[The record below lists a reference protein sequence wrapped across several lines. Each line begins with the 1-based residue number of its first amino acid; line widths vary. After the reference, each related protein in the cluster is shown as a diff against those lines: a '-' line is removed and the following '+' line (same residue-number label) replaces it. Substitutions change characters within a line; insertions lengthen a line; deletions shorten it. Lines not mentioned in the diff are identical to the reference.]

1 MQNTLRNFVLSVTVK
16 QHGAEL
22 CGLKTAD
29 GTEYMWQADPAV
41 WPRHAPLLFPIV
53 GKLVQGRYLYDG
65 KKYEITTPH
74 GFARDTDFELVAA
87 TESTLSYRLQA
98 TKETRKQYPFEFTL
112 LRHYRLATPLEGHAL
127 SWPENGGR
135 DKARPSSS
143 TLEVTTEVTNPGAV
157 VMPFSIGE
165 HPAFSLKWGAGDK
178 VEDYALQFEKPERLV
193 AHLLDANGL
202 LSDQSERLLSNQRVL
217 PLRST
222 MFDRD
227 ALIFLKLNSRSISL
241 CSRRHARRVTVEFPG
256 YPNLGIWAKPGAP
269 FVCIEPWYGYADPA
283 THNGELLQKPGIILL
298 EPGKT
303 FTCTWRIGL

>member
-1 MQNTLRNFVLSVTVK
+1 MQKTLRNFVLSVTVK

-22 CGLKTAD
+22 CGLKAAD
-29 GTEYMWQADPAV
+29 GTEYMWQADPAI
-41 WPRHAPLLFPIV
+41 WGRHAPLLFPIV

-98 TKETRKQYPFEFTL
+98 TKETWKQYPFDFTL
-112 LRHYRLATPLEGHAL
+112 LRHYRLLEAGV
-127 SWPENGGR
+127 
-135 DKARPSSS
+135 
-143 TLEVTTEVTNPGAV
+143 EVTTEVTNPGPV

-217 PLRST
+217 PLRSN

-241 CSRRHARRVTVEFPG
+241 CSRRHARRVTMEFSG
-256 YPNLGIWAKPGAP
+256 YPSLGIWAKPGAP

-303 FTCTWRIGL
+303 FTCTWRIGI

>member
-1 MQNTLRNFVLSVTVK
+1 MQNTLRNSVLSVTVK
-16 QHGAEL
+16 RHGAEL
-22 CGLKTAD
+22 CGLKAAD
-29 GTEYMWQADPAV
+29 GTEYLWQADPAV
-41 WPRHAPLLFPIV
+41 WGRHAPLLFPIV
-53 GKLVQGRYLYDG
+53 GKLIQGRYLYDG
-65 KKYEITTPH
+65 QKYEITTPH

-98 TKETRKQYPFEFTL
+98 TTETRKQYPFDFTL
-112 LRHYRLATPLEGHAL
+112 LRHYRLMEAGVEI
-127 SWPENGGR
+127 
-135 DKARPSSS
+135 
-143 TLEVTTEVTNPGAV
+143 TTEVTNPGVV

-193 AHLLDANGL
+193 AHFLDANGL

-217 PLRST
+217 PLRSDL
-222 MFDRD
+222 FDRD
-227 ALIFLKLNSRSISL
+227 ALIFLKLNSQSIGL

-256 YPNLGIWAKPGAP
+256 YRNLGVWAKPGAP
-269 FVCIEPWYGYADPA
+269 FVCIEPWYGYPDPA
-283 THNGELLQKPGIILL
+283 THNGELLHKPGIILL

>member
-1 MQNTLRNFVLSVTVK
+1 MQNTLRNSVLSVTVK
-16 QHGAEL
+16 RHGAEL
-22 CGLKTAD
+22 CGLTADD
-29 GTEYMWQADPAV
+29 GTEYLWQADPAV
-41 WPRHAPLLFPIV
+41 WGRHAPLLFPIV
-53 GKLVQGRYLYDG
+53 GKLAQGRYLYDG

-74 GFARDTDFELVAA
+74 GFARDTDFELVAS
-87 TESTLSYRLQA
+87 TESTLSYRLKA
-98 TKETRKQYPFEFTL
+98 TTETRKQYPFDFTL
-112 LRHYRLATPLEGHAL
+112 LRHYRLLETGV
-127 SWPENGGR
+127 EI
-135 DKARPSSS
+135 
-143 TLEVTTEVTNPGAV
+143 TTEVTNPGAQ

-165 HPAFSLKWGAGDK
+165 HPAFSLKWGLGDK

-217 PLRST
+217 PLRSD

-227 ALIFLKLNSRSISL
+227 VLIFLKLNSRSISL
-241 CSRRHARRVTVEFPG
+241 CSRRHARRVTVEFSG

-283 THNGELLQKPGIILL
+283 THNGELLHKPGIILL

>member
-1 MQNTLRNFVLSVTVK
+1 MQNTLRNFALSVTVK
-16 QHGAEL
+16 RHGAEL
-22 CGLKTAD
+22 CGLRAAD
-29 GTEYMWQADPAV
+29 DTEYLWQADPVV

-98 TKETRKQYPFEFTL
+98 TTETRKQYPFDFTL
-112 LRHYRLATPLEGHAL
+112 LRHYRLLEAGV
-127 SWPENGGR
+127 EI
-135 DKARPSSS
+135 
-143 TLEVTTEVTNPGAV
+143 TTEVTNPGAL

-217 PLRST
+217 PLRSDL
-222 MFDRD
+222 FDRD
-227 ALIFLKLNSRSISL
+227 VLIFLKLNSRSISL
-241 CSRRHARRVTVEFPG
+241 CSRRHARRVTVEFSG

-283 THNGELLQKPGIILL
+283 THNGELLHKPGIILL

>member
-1 MQNTLRNFVLSVTVK
+1 MQKTLRNFVLSVTVK

-22 CGLKTAD
+22 CGLKAAD

-53 GKLVQGRYLYDG
+53 GKLVQGWYLYDG

-98 TKETRKQYPFEFTL
+98 TKETRKQYPFDFTL
-112 LRHYRLATPLEGHAL
+112 LRHYRLLEAGV
-127 SWPENGGR
+127 
-135 DKARPSSS
+135 
-143 TLEVTTEVTNPGAV
+143 EVTTEVTNSGAV

-217 PLRST
+217 PLRSN

-241 CSRRHARRVTVEFPG
+241 CSRRHARRVTVEFSG
-256 YPNLGIWAKPGAP
+256 YPSLGIWAKPGAP

-303 FTCTWRIGL
+303 FTCTWRIEI

>member
-1 MQNTLRNFVLSVTVK
+1 MQKTLRNFVLSVTVK

-22 CGLKTAD
+22 CGLKAAD

-53 GKLVQGRYLYDG
+53 GKLVQGWYLYDG

-98 TKETRKQYPFEFTL
+98 TKETRKQYPFDFTL
-112 LRHYRLATPLEGHAL
+112 LRHYRLLEAGV
-127 SWPENGGR
+127 
-135 DKARPSSS
+135 
-143 TLEVTTEVTNPGAV
+143 EVTTEVTNSGAV

-217 PLRST
+217 PLRSN

-241 CSRRHARRVTVEFPG
+241 CSRRHARRVTVEFSG
-256 YPNLGIWAKPGAP
+256 YPSLGIWAKPGAP

-298 EPGKT
+298 EPEKT
-303 FTCTWRIGL
+303 FTCTWRIEI

>member
-1 MQNTLRNFVLSVTVK
+1 MQKTLRNFVLSVTVK

-22 CGLKTAD
+22 CGLKAAD

-53 GKLVQGRYLYDG
+53 GKLVQGWYLYDG

-98 TKETRKQYPFEFTL
+98 TKETRKQYPFDFTL
-112 LRHYRLATPLEGHAL
+112 LRHYRLLEAGV
-127 SWPENGGR
+127 
-135 DKARPSSS
+135 
-143 TLEVTTEVTNPGAV
+143 EVTTEVTNSGAV

-217 PLRST
+217 PLRSN

-241 CSRRHARRVTVEFPG
+241 CSRRHARRVTVEFSG
-256 YPNLGIWAKPGAP
+256 YPSLGIWAKPVAP

-303 FTCTWRIGL
+303 FTCTWRIEI

>member
-1 MQNTLRNFVLSVTVK
+1 MQKTLRNFVLSVTVK

-22 CGLKTAD
+22 CGLKAAD

-53 GKLVQGRYLYDG
+53 GKLVQGWYLYDG

-98 TKETRKQYPFEFTL
+98 TKETRKQYPFDFTL
-112 LRHYRLATPLEGHAL
+112 LRHYRLLEAGV
-127 SWPENGGR
+127 
-135 DKARPSSS
+135 
-143 TLEVTTEVTNPGAV
+143 EVTTEVTNSGAV

-217 PLRST
+217 PLRSN
-222 MFDRD
+222 MFDLD

-241 CSRRHARRVTVEFPG
+241 CSRRHARRVTVEFSG
-256 YPNLGIWAKPGAP
+256 YPSLGIWAKPGAP

-303 FTCTWRIGL
+303 FTCTWRIEI